1 MVDFLV
7 IMNALVLILAGSLL
21 TYKLG
26 TRKLVRKR
34 VKNK

>member
-1 MVDFLV
+1 MMDFLV
-7 IMNALVLILAGSLL
+7 ILNTLVLILAGSLL

-26 TRKLVRKR
+26 SRTLARKR